1 MNYYN
6 NKITNLVCILFCIG
20 IANTV
25 PLEINAV
32 NIVNGPMCGELP
44 CMPGFQQLCQLNM
57 DTGTSADGQPLIAW
71 TFNNENTYHDTH
83 TNITYAYPDQV
94 KVIDASGSFTG
105 ISSGVYNTD
114 KELQNS
120 MSTSVHGSIGL
131 GSLFSASVEV
141 TETKRQLTQQTGHT
155 KVTEATYAINTVKMT
170 LIDEEGRKSP
180 TQGLQ
185 EAIDNLC
192 CSPTDPSYD
201 TLLDRFGMAYV
212 KSATF
217 GARARILGYV
227 ENEYSRTESDSEL
240 TVKAEAHLA
249 FIKAGGDVQH
259 KVNDTDETYKENV
272 QSEFFKTGG
281 DPTLADNDVGPDFA
295 ASAYAFPEMIA
306 ETMIVGSI
314 SELISDPEKVAN
326 VTEAINIRL
335 GKPDPCNETKTELA
349 DMTKNFN
356 CFESAKSQTCY
367 ACVTT
372 IPGYRSFYTPYNP
385 ATQIASSAYYLYDGF
400 TPGNL
405 CKGVNIKSSFG
416 NEGSFAQGWVSAG
429 GTNCGSTDCCYI
441 NSGHMNNNVPI
452 ALSQDYLNKV
462 LNCMGM

>member
-1 MNYYN
+1 MDYYKN
-6 NKITNLVCILFCIG
+6 RITNLICFLFYIG
-20 IANTV
+20 IANAL

-32 NIVNGPMCGELP
+32 NTVNGPMCGELP

-57 DTGTSADGQPLIAW
+57 DTGSSSDGQPLIAW
-71 TFNNENTYHDTH
+71 TFNNGNTYHDTH
-83 TNITYAYPDQV
+83 KNITYAYPDQV

-141 TETKRQLTQQTGHT
+141 TETKRRLTQQTGHT

-170 LIDEEGRKSP
+170 LIDEKGRKTP

-201 TLLDRFGMAYV
+201 TLLDRFGIAYV

-227 ENEYSRTESDSEL
+227 ETEYSRTESDSEL
-240 TVKAEAHLA
+240 TVKAETHLA

-295 ASAYAFPEMIA
+295 ASAYAFPEMIP

-314 SELISDPEKVAN
+314 SELISDSEKVAN
-326 VTEAINIRL
+326 VSEAINIRL

-356 CFESAKSQTCY
+356 CFESAKSQKCY
-367 ACVTT
+367 ACINTFE
-372 IPGYRSFYTPYNP
+372 PLNFNDG
-385 ATQIASSAYYLYDGF
+385 TQIASSAYYLYDGF
-400 TPGNL
+400 NPGNL
-405 CKGVNIKSSFG
+405 CKGG
-416 NEGSFAQGWVSAG
+416 NTKLNYKNVGSFVQGEASYG
-429 GTNCGSTDCCYI
+429 CGSTDCCYI
-441 NSGHMNNNVPI
+441 NSGHMNNYVPI